1 MYQIYVNF
9 SHNKLGERELAYG
22 LFKGIYVAPVL
33 NAINGNSWIFLK
45 LSTHVSL
52 IDSTSIFFFFFLPKK
67 NYFYFKEVGEVGKIK
82 EALKV

>member
-33 NAINGNSWIFLK
+33 NAINGNS
-45 LSTHVSL
+45 
-52 IDSTSIFFFFFLPKK
+52 
-67 NYFYFKEVGEVGKIK
+67 
-82 EALKV
+82 